1 MARFLAGVMKFRLL
15 ILAAAIGV
23 LALGIVQLRGTSMEV
38 LPEFSP
44 PYAEIQTEALGLSAD
59 EVEQL
64 ITVPLEQDLLN
75 GVEGVDVIRSESL
88 PGLSS
93 IVMVFEPGTDI
104 YRARQLIEERLS
116 QAHGGALPQ
125 VSKPS
130 TLLQPLSSANRV
142 LMIGMSTTE
151 LTPIEQ
157 SVIARWTVR
166 PRLMGVPGVANVSI
180 WGLRDQQLQVQV
192 DPQVLRDRKVTLNQ
206 VISTAGNAQV
216 VSPLSFLEASSPG
229 TGGFV
234 ETPQQRLQVRHL
246 LEKLT
251 DPAEVAKVPVEGA
264 PGNLTLGDVAEIKVD
279 HQPLIGDA
287 VVNGGPG
294 LIMVVEKFPGAN
306 TAEVTKGVQ
315 NALETLRPGLT
326 GINTDTSWF
335 APSDY
340 VAAAGDNLGLAIALS
355 AGLLLL
361 ILLALRFHW
370 RAVLVGVITV
380 PLSVISA
387 ALVLNLLGYGINALV
402 VAGLA
407 AAVAIV
413 VDEAVTPQGAVLR
426 RLRARSDS
434 PDAEPTWVSIQQALA
449 TVRRPLIYAGLIALL
464 AILPVAVL
472 EGRPGA
478 FFSPM
483 VAAYTTAVLAA
494 LIVGMT
500 VGPALSSL
508 VFARWQP
515 KAGSPS
521 GPVSWLATRYR
532 SGLQRFSGSLR
543 PALFVAAACGL
554 VAAVILPFVHT
565 ALTPSFQD
573 RNLVVRLQ
581 GAPEVSAQAMSQ
593 RATEVGNSLQ
603 AVPGVTGV
611 GATVGRA
618 ITGDR
623 VVNVNSGDIWVAI
636 AGDADYSETVS
647 AIKETVRDVPGMTAE
662 VVPFSTQ
669 EMRDVGSLQTG
680 TNTVTGSGLD
690 VLTGLNTP
698 IAVRVFGEDPEVLA
712 AEAAK
717 VQQLMTK
724 INGVVNPRID
734 GAVTQP
740 TIEIEVDLDKAQQ
753 VGISPGDV
761 RRAEATLLQGIQVG
775 SVFEDQKVFDV
786 IVLGT
791 PATRNS
797 VAAVQSLLI
806 DRPGGGQI
814 RLGDVADVRIAQTPP
829 VIRRDAVSR
838 RLDVVADLDGR
849 SAGAV
854 AADLE
859 QQLATMSFPL
869 EYHAEVITNSTADEV
884 NSGRAIGFAIA
895 AIIAAFLLFQAAFNS
910 WRLAL
915 VATAALPLSLTGGLL
930 TGLIGGRTF
939 GLGALLGMLALLA
952 LAARYIALMLTT
964 IQGPDGRRNPND
976 DAATVYGRAEEPFSS
991 LIISSAAL
999 AAVAL
1004 PFVVLGPR
1012 PGLEILHP
1020 LALVLLGGLVS
1031 TLVVAL
1037 FLLPS
1042 AYLHLVP
1049 PQAENAPPPPEEEPE
1064 TVAVSP
1070 GRAF

>member
-23 LALGIVQLRGTSMEV
+23 LAVGIVQLRGTSMEV

-44 PYAEIQTEALGLSAD
+44 PYAEIHTEALGLSAD

-104 YRARQLIEERLS
+104 YRGRQLIEERLS

-216 VSPLSFLEASSPG
+216 VSPLSFLEASTPG
-229 TGGFV
+229 TGGFI

-306 TAEVTKGVQ
+306 TADVAKGVQ
-315 NALETLRPGLT
+315 EALEGLRPGLT

-335 APSDY
+335 APADY
-340 VAAAGDNLGLAIALS
+340 VEAAANNLGLAIALS

-361 ILLALRFHW
+361 TLLALRFHW
-370 RAVLVGVITV
+370 RAVLVGVFTV
-380 PLSVISA
+380 PVSVISA
-387 ALVLNLLGYGINALV
+387 ALVLNLLGYGLNALV

-413 VDEAVTPQGAVLR
+413 VDEAIAPQGAVLR
-426 RLRARSDS
+426 RLRARSAS
-434 PDAEPTWVSIQQALA
+434 PDAEPTWVAIQQALA

-494 LIVGMT
+494 LVVGMT
-500 VGPALSSL
+500 VGPALNSL

-521 GPVSWLATRYR
+521 GPVNWLAARYR
-532 SGLQRFSGSLR
+532 GGLQRFSKSLR
-543 PALFVAAACGL
+543 PALVVAAACGL
-554 VAAVILPFVHT
+554 VAAAILPFVHT
-565 ALTPSFQD
+565 ALTPSFRD
-573 RNLVVRLQ
+573 RNVVVRLL
-581 GAPEVSAQAMSQ
+581 GAPEVSAPAMSQ
-593 RATEVGNSLQ
+593 RATEIGNSLRSL
-603 AVPGVTGV
+603 PGITGV

-623 VVNVNSGDIWVAI
+623 LVNVNSGDIWVAI
-636 AGDADYSETVS
+636 AGDADYDKTVAS
-647 AIKETVRDVPGMTAE
+647 IKDTVRDLPGVTAE

-669 EMRDVGSLQTG
+669 EMRDVGSLHTG
-680 TNTVTGSGLD
+680 ANTVTGSGLD

-698 IAVRVFGEDPEVLA
+698 IAVRVFGEDPKILA
-712 AEAAK
+712 SEAAK
-717 VQQLMTK
+717 VQQLMVN
-724 INGVVNPRID
+724 IDGVVNPRVE
-734 GAVTQP
+734 GAATQP
-740 TIEIEVDLDKAQQ
+740 SIEIEVDLDKAQQ
-753 VGISPGDV
+753 VGVSPGDV

-791 PATRNS
+791 PATRSS
-797 VAAVQSLLI
+797 VSAVQSLLI
-806 DRPGGGQI
+806 DRPGGGHI

-838 RLDVVADLDGR
+838 RVDVVADLDGR
-849 SAGAV
+849 SVGAV

-869 EYHAEVITNSTADEV
+869 EYHTEVITNSTADEI
-884 NSGRAIGFAIA
+884 NSGRVIGFAIA

-939 GLGALLGMLALLA
+939 SLGALLGLLA
-952 LAARYIALMLTT
+952 VLGLAARYIAMVLTT
-964 IQGPDGRRNPND
+964 LQGPDGRRGSGD
-976 DAATVYGRAEEPFSS
+976 DAATVYGRAGEPFGS
-991 LIISSAAL
+991 LIISAAAL

-1031 TLVVAL
+1031 SLVVAL

-1042 AYLHLVP
+1042 AYVHLVP
-1049 PQAENAPPPPEEEPE
+1049 PQADDAPPPPEEEPE
-1064 TVAVSP
+1064 AVAVSP

>member
-1 MARFLAGVMKFRLL
+1 MARFFAGVMRFRLL

-23 LALGIVQLRGTSMEV
+23 LAAGIVQLRGTSLEV

-44 PYAEIQTEALGLSAD
+44 PYAEIQTEALGLSAE

-75 GVEGVDVIRSESL
+75 GVEGVQVIRSESL

-104 YRARQLIEERLS
+104 YRGRQLIEERLT
-116 QAHGGALPQ
+116 QAHALPN
-125 VSKPS
+125 VSKPP

-142 LMIGMSTTE
+142 VMIGMTTTE

-192 DPQVLRDRKVTLNQ
+192 DPQVLRDRNVTLNQ
-206 VISTAGNAQV
+206 VIGTAGNAQV
-216 VSPLSFLEASSPG
+216 VSQLSFLEASTPG
-229 TGGFV
+229 TGGFI

-251 DPAEVAKVPVEGA
+251 DPAEVAKVPVESA
-264 PGNLTLGDVAEIKVD
+264 DNLTLGDVAQIKVD

-315 NALETLRPGLT
+315 DALEALRPGLT

-340 VAAAGDNLGLAIALS
+340 LEAASDNLGLAIAIS

-361 ILLALRFHW
+361 TLLALRLHW
-370 RAVLVGVITV
+370 RAVIVAVITV
-380 PLSVISA
+380 PVSMISA
-387 ALVLNLLGYGINALV
+387 ALVLHLLGYGLNALV
-402 VAGLA
+402 IAGLA

-413 VDEAVTPQGAVLR
+413 VDEAVAPQVAVLS
-426 RLRARSDS
+426 RLRARGAS
-434 PDAEPTWVSIQQALA
+434 PDAEPTWVAIQQALA
-449 TVRRPLIYAGLIALL
+449 TVRRPLIYAGIIALL
-464 AILPVAVL
+464 AIFPMAVL

-483 VAAYTTAVLAA
+483 VLAYATAVLAA

-500 VGPALSSL
+500 VGPALNSL
-508 VFARWQP
+508 LFAHWQP
-515 KAGSPS
+515 TAGSPS
-521 GPVSWLATRYR
+521 GPVAWLGARYR
-532 SGLQRFSGSLR
+532 SSLQRFSGSLR
-543 PALFVAAACGL
+543 PALLVTAALALIAVA
-554 VAAVILPFVHT
+554 IMPFLNT
-565 ALTPSFQD
+565 ALTPTFQD
-573 RNLVVRLQ
+573 RNVVVKLQ
-581 GAPEVSAQAMSQ
+581 GAPDVSAPAMTQ
-593 RATEVGNSLQ
+593 RATEIGNSLRSL
-603 AVPGVTGV
+603 PGISGV

-623 VVNVNSGDIWVAI
+623 LVNVNSGDIWVAI
-636 AGDADYSETVS
+636 AGDADYDATVA
-647 AIKETVRDVPGMTAE
+647 AIQDTVREVPGITTE

-669 EMRDVGSLQTG
+669 EMREVGSLRTG
-680 TNTVTGSGLD
+680 TNTVTGNGLD

-698 IAVRVFGEDPEVLA
+698 VAVRVYGEEPQILA

-717 VQQLMTK
+717 VQQLMST
-724 INGVVNPRID
+724 IDGVVNPRVE
-734 GAVTQP
+734 GALTQP

-753 VGISPGDV
+753 VGITPGDV

-791 PATRNS
+791 PATRSS
-797 VAAVQSLLI
+797 VSAVQSLLI
-806 DRPGGGQI
+806 DRPGGGHL
-814 RLGDVADVRIAQTPP
+814 RLGDVADVRIAQTPS
-829 VIRRDAVSR
+829 VIHREAVSR
-838 RLDVVADLDGR
+838 HLDVVADLDGR
-849 SAGAV
+849 NAEAV
-854 AADLE
+854 GADL
-859 QQLATMSFPL
+859 QVQLATMSFPL
-869 EYHAEVITNSTADEV
+869 QYHAEVITNSTEQEIQL
-884 NSGRAIGFAIA
+884 GRAIGFGIA

-915 VATAALPLSLTGGLL
+915 VATAALPMSLTGGLL

-939 GLGALLGMLALLA
+939 GLGALLGMLAVLG
-952 LAARYIALMLTT
+952 LAARYIALMLSTL
-964 IQGPDGRRNPND
+964 QGPDRRRGNSD
-976 DAATVYGRAEEPFSS
+976 DAATVHSRAGESFGS
-991 LIISSAAL
+991 LIISAAAL
-999 AAVAL
+999 AAVSL

-1031 TLVVAL
+1031 SIVVAL
-1037 FLLPS
+1037 FLVPS

-1049 PQAENAPPPPEEEPE
+1049 QQAEAESPPSQEEPE
-1064 TVAVSP
+1064 AVAV
-1070 GRAF
+1070 GAAF